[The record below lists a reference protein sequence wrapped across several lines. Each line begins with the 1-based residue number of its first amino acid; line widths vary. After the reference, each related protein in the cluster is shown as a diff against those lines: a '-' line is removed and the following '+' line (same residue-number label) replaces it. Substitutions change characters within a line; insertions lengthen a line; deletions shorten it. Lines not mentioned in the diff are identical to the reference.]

1 MNGGVSTSCSN
12 YAKFYASAMPV
23 LEDGLSSGH
32 TSDTENNNNNQ
43 KNLQQSTVNQG
54 GQCPTSL
61 SGSTSIGGSGG
72 ISMLMD
78 MKRISTNHSLN
89 SMNNQTTTAST
100 TTDSNGGVGGVG
112 HHLVAT
118 LVASPNNE
126 QAKSQC
132 QTQLQSHPPKTLSL
146 DQSPSNH
153 SKVFKNIDPELDS
166 LYSIGKWFDH
176 IGVTFVIPLTYNI
189 FIYPYL
195 LLGVFHRPD
204 TVQMT
209 PPPPAPAPHR
219 KPNNNGCS
227 SGVVN
232 TNGSLAG
239 GSNDVDLL
247 QPSSKHTPLAAAISS
262 TLQRSSPTSTI
273 TGNGIGNG
281 SGKTR
286 SAGSNCS
293 SSANGGM
300 PPPIPERTNL
310 VSAVQRSP
318 SPGPNSP
325 VWLSRHLDGGAGK
338 DLLESGSDNHSKN
351 HSADEEDVDTDLETD
366 RLLGHQRLDDQGY
379 YDENKSW
386 DRKPRS
392 LLSKISPK
400 QQIPSTKTRNG
411 YNALLSSTPELPPPI
426 PPKGQ
431 SGLGLGLTLGA
442 GNGGKLLDLV
452 GGMVQRSLSR
462 SSSEH
467 SEKSLSKMPISG
479 GDLCAGG
486 VDVVASTV
494 AATSATVVASTPA
507 LGSPGNGGGSE
518 RSAAEMANPGG
529 AVKLSEQEIGT
540 INGGSVMPLGSG
552 SGTGSGAGS
561 GAGSGTGTNAA
572 VVANSNA
579 NNNVGGGGG
588 GGNNSSGS
596 GAGSNSNSGE
606 KKVKKSKSKEGKCVG
621 FILRLIVPI
630 YNQITIYPYIHMHIY
645 TIYIYIYILLWP
657 AMLSVCIRCCRC
669 QLSQTT
675 KR

>member
-1 MNGGVSTSCSN
+1 
-12 YAKFYASAMPV
+12 
-23 LEDGLSSGH
+23 
-32 TSDTENNNNNQ
+32 
-43 KNLQQSTVNQG
+43 
-54 GQCPTSL
+54 
-61 SGSTSIGGSGG
+61 
-72 ISMLMD
+72 
-78 MKRISTNHSLN
+78 
-89 SMNNQTTTAST
+89 
-100 TTDSNGGVGGVG
+100 
-112 HHLVAT
+112 
-118 LVASPNNE
+118 
-126 QAKSQC
+126 
-132 QTQLQSHPPKTLSL
+132 
-146 DQSPSNH
+146 
-153 SKVFKNIDPELDS
+153 
-166 LYSIGKWFDH
+166 
-176 IGVTFVIPLTYNI
+176 
-189 FIYPYL
+189 
-195 LLGVFHRPD
+195 
-204 TVQMT
+204 
-209 PPPPAPAPHR
+209 
-219 KPNNNGCS
+219 
-227 SGVVN
+227 VN

-431 SGLGLGLTLGA
+431 SGLA
-442 GNGGKLLDLV
+442 
-452 GGMVQRSLSR
+452 
-462 SSSEH
+462 
-467 SEKSLSKMPISG
+467 
-479 GDLCAGG
+479 
-486 VDVVASTV
+486 
-494 AATSATVVASTPA
+494 
-507 LGSPGNGGGSE
+507 
-518 RSAAEMANPGG
+518 
-529 AVKLSEQEIGT
+529 
-540 INGGSVMPLGSG
+540 LGSG

-561 GAGSGTGTNAA
+561 GAGSGTGANAA